1 MQRHHMLNELLDRC
15 QRATNAIKSQEQQF
29 ASKRDV
35 LANIPDSLSQ
45 LNIQVSEV
53 RVSIE
58 NARSLLVALSATYPP
73 ESLTSVADAPER
85 AAKLLKAAQ
94 VTAAQAKETHE
105 AGNSVLA
112 LEQIRLASSTVAQ
125 AGELANQVMATR
137 SLLENAAANLTAA
150 ITSISS
156 DIEDAKRLGQ
166 PNGPVPAAVPGPLVA
181 PRPSAPLRPA
191 SGC

>member
-58 NARSLLVALSATYPP
+58 NARSLQGACRHHLVS
-73 ESLTSVADAPER
+73 
-85 AAKLLKAAQ
+85 
-94 VTAAQAKETHE
+94 
-105 AGNSVLA
+105 
-112 LEQIRLASSTVAQ
+112 
-125 AGELANQVMATR
+125 
-137 SLLENAAANLTAA
+137 
-150 ITSISS
+150 
-156 DIEDAKRLGQ
+156 
-166 PNGPVPAAVPGPLVA
+166 
-181 PRPSAPLRPA
+181 
-191 SGC
+191 